1 MSIKVAVTSLAFT
14 ALTSVHAAVEQPK
27 TQANSLRSTTAL
39 SSSIDQA
46 TRPKLMTTST
56 VVTEGRSNNPVTAL
70 EESNTLGML
79 LAGLAI
85 MGLVVRRRMN

>member
-1 MSIKVAVTSLAFT
+1 MSIKVAVTALAFT
-14 ALTSVHAAVEQPK
+14 ALTNVHAAVEQSK
-27 TQANSLRSTTAL
+27 IQANSLRTTTAI
-39 SSSIDQA
+39 SSSIDQP

-56 VVTEGRSNNPVTAL
+56 VATEGRSNNPVAAL